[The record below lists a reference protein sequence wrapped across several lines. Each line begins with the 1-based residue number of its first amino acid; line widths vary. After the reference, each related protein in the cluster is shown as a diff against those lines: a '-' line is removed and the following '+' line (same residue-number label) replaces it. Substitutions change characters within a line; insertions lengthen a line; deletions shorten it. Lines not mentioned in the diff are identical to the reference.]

1 MAALALCTSQAV
13 AIKYRPYP
21 GSVPWGGD
29 ADKPEWED
37 PQDHKVNYFVPNF
50 GLDHDILDSQQNLKE
65 MEHKYGV
72 WKVKEDEYGNI
83 VLPGP
88 IDNDSYSY
96 NV

>member
-1 MAALALCTSQAV
+1 MTSSF
-13 AIKYRPYP
+13 KKEKGPPLDYY
-21 GSVPWGGD
+21 
-29 ADKPEWED
+29 
-37 PQDHKVNYFVPNF
+37 VPNF